1 MSESVVLGIEGMSC
15 EGCVRRVRKL
25 LENTQTGEV
34 RDVQIG
40 SAVVDVESAAS
51 SAPRLVE
58 TLTNAGFNASV
69 RS

>member
-15 EGCVRRVRKL
+15 EGCVRRVRRL
-25 LENTQTGEV
+25 LENTKEGEV

-40 SAVVDVESAAS
+40 SAVVDVDSATN

-58 TLTNAGFNASV
+58 TLTNAGYTTSV